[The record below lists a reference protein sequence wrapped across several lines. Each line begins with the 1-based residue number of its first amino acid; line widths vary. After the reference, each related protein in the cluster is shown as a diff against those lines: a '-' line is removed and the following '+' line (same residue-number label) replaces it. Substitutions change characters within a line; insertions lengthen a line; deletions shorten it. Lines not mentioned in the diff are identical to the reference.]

1 MSKSQAN
8 KSALKLETLRTAAEN
23 EFSLRGPFPKG
34 PYARIMASTTRI
46 LDGFHAMSLA
56 TTRHGTLSP
65 GERALLRFT
74 APERAVLC
82 DRICHVCQVVAS
94 SVMLEYPLTDAIP
107 NVRGV
112 KDRLLGKVY
121 QMRKRQAELIDQG
134 NGERSGVFRA
144 DEFDGEGE
152 GGRRDSRGRRESWG
166 TESGGRRG
174 SEGEGGDRGEFI
186 VVKERDFALVY
197 IYTLLTA
204 QVAEELRI
212 VMQEVEALF
221 GVLSDESTLLQ

>member
-1 MSKSQAN
+1 
-8 KSALKLETLRTAAEN
+8 
-23 EFSLRGPFPKG
+23 
-34 PYARIMASTTRI
+34 MASTTRI

-121 QMRKRQAELIDQG
+121 QMRKRQAELVDEG
-134 NGERSGVFRA
+134 MGERSGTFRA
-144 DEFDGEGE
+144 EEFDGEE
-152 GGRRDSRGRRESWG
+152 GGGGERRESD
-166 TESGGRRG
+166 GGG
-174 SEGEGGDRGEFI
+174 SRGEGGEFI

-204 QVAEELRI
+204 QVADELRV

>member
-1 MSKSQAN
+1 
-8 KSALKLETLRTAAEN
+8 
-23 EFSLRGPFPKG
+23 
-34 PYARIMASTTRI
+34 MASTTRI

-121 QMRKRQAELIDQG
+121 QMRKRQAELVDEG
-134 NGERSGVFRA
+134 LGERSGVFRA
-144 DEFDGEGE
+144 EEFDGVA
-152 GGRRDSRGRRESWG
+152 GGR
-166 TESGGRRG
+166 TESGGEESR
-174 SEGEGGDRGEFI
+174 GEGGEFI

-204 QVAEELRI
+204 QVADELRV

-221 GVLSDESTLLQ
+221 GVLSDDSTLLQ

>member
-1 MSKSQAN
+1 MLTTP
-8 KSALKLETLRTAAEN
+8 ALKLETLRTAAEN

-56 TTRHGTLSP
+56 TSRHGTLSP

-121 QMRKRQAELIDQG
+121 QMRKRQAELVDEG
-134 NGERSGVFRA
+134 FGERSGLFRA
-144 DEFDGEGE
+144 EELDGGERGEGE
-152 GGRRDSRGRRESWG
+152 GRE
-166 TESGGRRG
+166 
-174 SEGEGGDRGEFI
+174 EFI
-186 VVKERDFALVY
+186 FVRERDFALVY

-204 QVAEELRI
+204 QVAEELRV
-212 VMQEVEALF
+212 VMQEVEGLF

>member
-1 MSKSQAN
+1 M
-8 KSALKLETLRTAAEN
+8 T
-23 EFSLRGPFPKG
+23 
-34 PYARIMASTTRI
+34 STTRI

-56 TTRHGTLSP
+56 TSRHGALSP

-107 NVRGV
+107 NVVGV

-121 QMRKRQAELIDQG
+121 QMRKRQAELEEEAG
-134 NGERSGVFRA
+134 GGRSGTFREG
-144 DEFDGEGE
+144 DLTGEE
-152 GGRRDSRGRRESWG
+152 GG
-166 TESGGRRG
+166 GG
-174 SEGEGGDRGEFI
+174 EII
-186 VVKERDFALVY
+186 VVRERDFALVY

-204 QVAEELRI
+204 QVAEELWRVI
-212 VMQEVEALF
+212 REVEGLF
-221 GVLSDESTLLQ
+221 GVLRDDSTLLQ

>member
-1 MSKSQAN
+1 
-8 KSALKLETLRTAAEN
+8 
-23 EFSLRGPFPKG
+23 
-34 PYARIMASTTRI
+34 MASTTRI

-121 QMRKRQAELIDQG
+121 QMRKRQAELVDEG
-134 NGERSGVFRA
+134 LGERSGVFRA
-144 DEFDGEGE
+144 EEFDGEVSE
-152 GGRRDSRGRRESWG
+152 NSNRRRES
-166 TESGGRRG
+166 GGG
-174 SEGEGGDRGEFI
+174 DDGGEGGEFI

-204 QVAEELRI
+204 QVADELRV

-221 GVLSDESTLLQ
+221 GVLSDDSTLLQ

>member
-1 MSKSQAN
+1 MKLELLR
-8 KSALKLETLRTAAEN
+8 KSAES

-34 PYARIMASTTRI
+34 PYARIMESTTRI

-56 TTRHGTLSP
+56 TTRHGALSP

-107 NVRGV
+107 NVGGV

-121 QMRKRQAELIDQG
+121 QMRKRQAELEDEG
-134 NGERSGVFRA
+134 DGERTGSFREG
-144 DEFDGEGE
+144 DLTGGGGGE
-152 GGRRDSRGRRESWG
+152 GG
-166 TESGGRRG
+166 
-174 SEGEGGDRGEFI
+174 GDNDAGDEII
-186 VVKERDFALVY
+186 VVRERDFALVY

-204 QVAEELRI
+204 QVADELWKVIR
-212 VMQEVEALF
+212 EVEGLF
-221 GVLSDESTLLQ
+221 GTLSDDSTLLQ

>member
-1 MSKSQAN
+1 MVSFT
-8 KSALKLETLRTAAEN
+8 SALKLETLRKAAEN

-56 TTRHGTLSP
+56 TTRHGALSP
-65 GERALLRFT
+65 GERALLQFT

-82 DRICHVCQVVAS
+82 DRICHVCQVIAS

-107 NVRGV
+107 NVGGV

-121 QMRKRQAELIDQG
+121 QMRKRQAELEEEEEEAG
-134 NGERSGVFRA
+134 GE
-144 DEFDGEGE
+144 
-152 GGRRDSRGRRESWG
+152 
-166 TESGGRRG
+166 RRG
-174 SEGEGGDRGEFI
+174 SFRAGDLSGEDGGGGQDEMI
-186 VVKERDFALVY
+186 VVRERDFALVY

-204 QVAEELRI
+204 QVADELWKVIR
-212 VMQEVEALF
+212 EVEGLF
-221 GVLSDESTLLQ
+221 GVLRDDSTLLQ